1 MRELY
6 GVMMLIRTGIV
17 YKTKYYLAR
26 ALTIG
31 IRYSVV
37 RRQFNNISGKKE
49 ETQLIDYQ
57 TQ

>member
-1 MRELY
+1 
-6 GVMMLIRTGIV
+6 MMLIRTGIV